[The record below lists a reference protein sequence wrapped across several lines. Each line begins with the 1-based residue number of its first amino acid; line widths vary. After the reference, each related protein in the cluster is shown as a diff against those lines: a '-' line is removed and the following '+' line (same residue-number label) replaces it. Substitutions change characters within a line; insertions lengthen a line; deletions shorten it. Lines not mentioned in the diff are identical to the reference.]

1 MSLGSHRALLAAAGV
16 GGFDDEGS
24 WHAINSTL
32 LASNTAS
39 VSLTSAGSE
48 KPWSDYQDLVLI
60 MVARGT
66 NNGTPGVTTTFN
78 DGASGGYQWEEL
90 HGNGTSV
97 SAEGTRDAEYF
108 RVGHIIGADHNA
120 DYFSTCVTQMFD
132 INNTSYFQMVMTQD
146 GYMSEESSGDNSIRY
161 RVVNWDN
168 AAAITEFT
176 MNPDGNFLAGSRF
189 DLYGIKAA

>member
-1 MSLGSHRALLAAAGV
+1 MVLLANAGFFAASGST
-16 GGFDDEGS
+16 FDDEGA

-78 DGASGGYQWEEL
+78 SGASGGYQWEEL

-97 SAEGTRDAEYF
+97 SASGTRDASYF
-108 RVGHIIGADHNA
+108 RVGHLIGADHNA
-120 DYFSTCVTQMFD
+120 DYFCTSVTQFVNISATGPFKMA
-132 INNTSYFQMVMTQD
+132 VTQE
-146 GYMSEESSGDNSIRY
+146 GFMSEESSGDNSVMY
-161 RVVNWDN
+161 RCVNWDN
-168 AAAITEFT
+168 TAAITEFT

-189 DLYGIKAA
+189 DLYGIVGG

>member
-24 WHAINSTL
+24 WHAINSIL

-39 VSLTSAGSE
+39 VSMTSAGSE

-60 MVARGT
+60 MVGRGT
-66 NNGTPGVTTTFN
+66 NNGTPTVETTFN
-78 DGASGGYQWEEL
+78 SGASGGYQWETL

-97 SAEGTRDAEYF
+97 SAVGERDVDHWLA
-108 RVGHIIGADHNA
+108 GHIIGADHNA
-120 DYFSTCVTQMFD
+120 DYFSTNISYMYD

-146 GYMSEESSGDNSIRY
+146 GYMSEESSGDNSVDY
-161 RVVNWDN
+161 KVVNWDN

-176 MNPDGNFLAGSRF
+176 MNPAGNFVTGSRF
-189 DLYGIKAA
+189 DLYGIKGE

>member
-78 DGASGGYQWEEL
+78 SGASGGYQWEEL

-97 SAEGTRDAEYF
+97 SAAGTRDASYF
-108 RVGHIIGADHNA
+108 RVGHLIGADHNA
-120 DYFSTCVTQMFD
+120 DYFCTSVTQFVNISAAGPFKMA
-132 INNTSYFQMVMTQD
+132 VTQE
-146 GYMSEESSGDNSIRY
+146 GFMSEESSGDNSVMY
-161 RVVNWDN
+161 RCVNWDN
-168 AAAITEFT
+168 TAAITEFT

-189 DLYGIKAA
+189 DLYGIKGG

>member
-1 MSLGSHRALLAAAGV
+1 MPLGSFKTALMGAAGA

-78 DGASGGYQWEEL
+78 SGASGGYQWEEM
-90 HGNGTSV
+90 HGNGSSV
-97 SAEGTRDAEYF
+97 SATGTRDAEYF

-120 DYFSTCVTQMFD
+120 NFYCASVTHFTD
-132 INNTSYFQMVMTQD
+132 INGGAFTMAVTEEGFASN
-146 GYMSEESSGDNSIRY
+146 ESSGDNSLMFRCI
-161 RVVNWDN
+161 NWDN
-168 AAAITEFT
+168 TAAITEFT

-189 DLYGIKAA
+189 DLYGIVGG